1 MVLSRD
7 IGAMSGLFC
16 DRNVMLHRNSEKTL
30 TYFLIPGICSYF
42 DYHIWKHLVLLV
54 THSTKL
60 TISLYTKTTSVRKS

>member
-16 DRNVMLHRNSEKTL
+16 DGNVMLHRNSENTDL
-30 TYFLIPGICSYF
+30 LPNICSYF